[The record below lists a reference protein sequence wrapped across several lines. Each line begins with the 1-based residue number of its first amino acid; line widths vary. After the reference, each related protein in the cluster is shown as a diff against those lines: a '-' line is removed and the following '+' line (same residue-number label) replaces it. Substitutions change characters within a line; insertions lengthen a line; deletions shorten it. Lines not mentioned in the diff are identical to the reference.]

1 MFLSFRIAKYTAKA
15 ICFTSQ
21 RYRWARVTVRAGID
35 FTWYSDVKPRMFKEM
50 VQAASAIIPV

>member
-1 MFLSFRIAKYTAKA
+1 VFLSFRIAKYTAKA

-35 FTWYSDVKPRMFKEM
+35 FTWYSDVKLRMFKE
-50 VQAASAIIPV
+50 VIQAASAMYPV